1 MYSPEKTKIIAET
14 PPELQGI
21 TQEVLLNRIANRIR
35 QSLELQEILSATVA
49 EVRSFLAMDRV
60 KIYQFQPDGHG
71 LVIAES
77 IVENRLPSLLGL
89 HFPADDIPPYAR
101 ELFVRARQRT
111 IVDLTSQQIGLS
123 PLDRADTGELLG
135 VQDIRYRA
143 VDPCHVEYLTTMG
156 VKSSIVVPIVL
167 EKSTQSKET
176 LPSLRSID
184 QLWGLLACHH
194 SEAYPVTEEQLE
206 LLQLVVDQV
215 AIAISQSIL
224 LKRVRE
230 RASHEA
236 NINRVTQLLYTTPTV
251 QLQAALEET
260 VAVFQGS
267 GGRLYLPT
275 NNSKQTTEIYTCGS
289 QPQRLDGGTGRVIEE
304 NLLWQRF
311 LNSGLT
317 RESGPKP
324 WSVGWMRAMY
334 ALGEMPEESAEESNI
349 WAIPDIYREP
359 LCRSLTPLFQST
371 RIRGIL
377 IIPLYFG
384 NELLGCLSIFRDEVN
399 RELMWAGYHN
409 LDARQLMPRQSFEA
423 WRQLKTGEA
432 QAWTESDLLLGKAIG
447 ERFSI
452 GVKQYQLYQQVQTLN
467 TNLEQQIS
475 IRTVELDHSNAIAN
489 QQRTLAD
496 ILAKLQKLSDVETIF
511 RTATDGVRQ
520 VLNVDRVAVYRFDDD
535 WGGEF
540 IERFGS
546 VAPGWAKIVLATR
559 SKWND
564 TYLQETQGGRYRN
577 NEISTVDDI
586 YKAEISPCHLE
597 ILEHYYIRAFAIVPL
612 IKGGTLWGLIAAYQ
626 HNNPRKWE
634 NSEITFFS
642 QIATHLA
649 IALQQIEYLDRV
661 ESQTRELAAKAQQEQ
676 ALTEVITKIR
686 ESLDLDQ
693 IFKTT
698 TQEVRRLLN
707 CDRVAIFQFIP
718 ESDYQVGEVISE
730 DVNLIYPSTL
740 KVAVPDGCFARNY
753 LEKCRKRSPFTI
765 DDVNSAGLSNCY
777 LQTLTKFQIKANLV
791 APLFNGETL
800 WGLLCIH
807 QCSSPRHWQVKE
819 KDFATLIAA
828 QLGVALQQAELL
840 FEAQIAKEAAESANK
855 AKSEFLAN
863 MSHELRTP
871 LNAILGFSEILG
883 SEIFGSLNED
893 QKNAV
898 ETIETSGVHLLS
910 LITDILDLS
919 KVESS
924 TIELNTETVSIK
936 ELCEYSLLFI
946 KYQANEKNIEIVSE
960 ITENI
965 SQILVDKRRWQQ
977 VLINLLNNAV
987 KFTPEGGR
995 VSLLVTVSFPTNR
1008 AIDTT
1013 IPHSLVAHSSPLL
1026 LFHVIDT
1033 GIGIS
1038 PQDINRLFQPFVQID
1053 SSLSRKYTGTGLGLA
1068 LVKKI
1073 VNLHGGDVRVNS
1085 TLGKGSHFTVAL
1097 PYLPETVITTTQ
1109 TETESTIDPEVV
1121 PNRKELPFA
1130 IDPEVVPDEEE
1141 LPSAVDIIEIVPAL
1155 PLILLAEDNQSNIN
1169 TFTNYLNSQKYRL
1182 VIANNGIEAIA
1193 IAQAQKPDL
1202 ILMDIQM
1209 PGIDGLEAIRQIRA
1223 NQELANTPIIA
1234 LTALAMPGDEERC
1247 IAAGANAYLAK
1258 PVKLKRLGEV
1268 IKDFLRVGNGE

>member
-1 MYSPEKTKIIAET
+1 MYSPEKAKVLAET
-14 PPELQGI
+14 PSELESI
-21 TQEVLLNRIANRIR
+21 TQEVLLNRIGNRIR

-49 EVRSFLAMDRV
+49 EVRSFLGMDRV

-89 HFPADDIPPYAR
+89 HFPADDIPPFAR
-101 ELFVRARQRT
+101 ELYVRARQRT

-123 PLDRADTGELLG
+123 PLDSPDTGELLG
-135 VQDIRYRA
+135 IEDIRYRA

-156 VKSSIVVPIVL
+156 VKSSVVVPIVI
-167 EKSTQSKET
+167 ESSTQSRET

-194 SEAYPVTEEQLE
+194 SEAYPVKEEQLG

-224 LKRVRE
+224 LKRVRD
-230 RASHEA
+230 RASHET

-260 VAVFQGS
+260 MAIFQGS
-267 GGRLYLPT
+267 GARLYLGT
-275 NNSKQTTEIYTCGS
+275 KDSKQKAEIYTYGS

-317 RESGPKP
+317 QESGNKP

-334 ALGEMPEESAEESNI
+334 SLGDMSEESSEESNI

-371 RIRGIL
+371 GIRGLL

-384 NELLGCLSIFRDEVN
+384 SELLGCLSIFRDEVN
-399 RELMWAGYHN
+399 IEMMWAGYHN
-409 LDARQLMPRQSFEA
+409 SDSRQLMPRQSFEA
-423 WRQLKTGEA
+423 WRQFKTGEA
-432 QAWTESDLLLGKAIG
+432 QAWTESDLLLGRAIG
-447 ERFSI
+447 ERLSTA
-452 GVKQYQLYQQVQTLN
+452 VKQYQLYQQVQTLN

-475 IRTVELDHSNAIAN
+475 IRTAELQHSTAMAN

-520 VLNVDRVAVYRFDDD
+520 VFNVDRVAVYRFDAD

-546 VAPGWAKIVLATR
+546 VSPGWAKIVLATC
-559 SKWND
+559 SIWND
-564 TYLQETQGGRYRN
+564 SYLQETKGGRYRH
-577 NEISTVDDI
+577 NEISVVDDI
-586 YKAEISPCHLE
+586 YNAELSPYHLE
-597 ILEHYYIRAFAIVPL
+597 ILEHYYIRSFAIVPL
-612 IKGGTLWGLIAAYQ
+612 IKGGTLWGLLAAYQ
-626 HNNPRKWE
+626 HTNPRKWE
-634 NSEITFFS
+634 TSEITFFS

-649 IALQQIEYLDRV
+649 IALQQIEYLEEV
-661 ESQTRELAAKAQQEQ
+661 QSKTKELSATAERQQ
-676 ALTEVITKIR
+676 ALTEVIARIR
-686 ESLDLDQ
+686 ESLNLDQ
-693 IFKTT
+693 IFKST

-707 CDRVAIFQFIP
+707 VDRVAIFRFLP
-718 ESDYQVGEVISE
+718 ESNYQVGEVISE
-730 DVNLIYPSTL
+730 DVNLIYPS
-740 KVAVPDGCFARNY
+740 AMNVPIADSCFAQDY
-753 LEKCRKRSPFTI
+753 LTKCRNRSPFTI
-765 DDVNSAGLSNCY
+765 DDVEGAGLRDCY
-777 LQTLTKFQIKANLV
+777 LQTLAQFQIKANLV
-791 APLFNGETL
+791 VPLFNGETL

-807 QCSSPRHWQVKE
+807 QCSQPRQWQVKE

-840 FEAQIAKEAAESANK
+840 FQAQVAKEAAEAANN
-855 AKSEFLAN
+855 AKSQFLAN

-871 LNAILGFSEILG
+871 LNAILGFSEILQE
-883 SEIFGSLNED
+883 EILGSLNEE

-898 ETIETSGVHLLS
+898 ENIATSGEHLLS

-936 ELCEYSLLFI
+936 EVCEYSLVFI
-946 KYQANEKNIEIVSE
+946 KHDANQKNIQLVSE
-960 ITENI
+960 IPDKMSPI
-965 SQILVDKRRWQQ
+965 IVDKRRWQQ

-987 KFTPEGGR
+987 KFTNEGGR
-995 VSLLVTVSFPTNR
+995 VSLLVTVSFPKDRDLDTN
-1008 AIDTT
+1008 
-1013 IPHSLVAHSSPLL
+1013 IPISLLAHPSPLL
-1026 LFHVIDT
+1026 LFHIIDT
-1033 GIGIS
+1033 GISIS

-1053 SSLSRKYTGTGLGLA
+1053 SSLSRKYVGTGLGLA

-1073 VNLHGGDVRVNS
+1073 VNLHGGEVSVTS
-1085 TLGKGSHFTVAL
+1085 TMGQGSRFTVAL
-1097 PYLPETVITTTQ
+1097 PYLPETVVITTQ
-1109 TETESTIDPEVV
+1109 TKTESAIKPEVV
-1121 PNRKELPFA
+1121 PAREKLPSA
-1130 IDPEVVPDEEE
+1130 IKPEVLPEREE
-1141 LPSAVDIIEIVPAL
+1141 LPSPVDIVATITL
-1155 PLILLAEDNQSNIN
+1155 TPLILLAEDNQSNID
-1169 TFTNYLNSQKYRL
+1169 TFTGYLNAQKYRL
-1182 VIANNGIEAIA
+1182 VIANNGIEAIS

-1209 PGIDGLEAIRQIRA
+1209 PGIDGLEAIRQIRT

-1247 IAAGANAYLAK
+1247 IAAGANSYLAK

-1268 IKDFLRVGNGE
+1268 IKHFLGVGNGE